1 MDMTEATA
9 RVKKFRK
16 ILVFGGPGIWILSI
30 FANAIPEVSWSQPAG
45 TFVALGLIYILFMLW
60 IGSLIARL
68 AVSKGRSWGA
78 FFALSMFFPLIA
90 WIIAA
95 VVSTDQATAISGT
108 KKCPKCAE
116 LIKQEAT
123 LCKHCGS
130 EV

>member
-16 ILVFGGPGIWILSI
+16 ILIFGVLGTWVLLVLAGLVSDLSTLVFFLVFGGS
-30 FANAIPEVSWSQPAG
+30 
-45 TFVALGLIYILFMLW
+45 IYIFLMLW
-60 IGSLIARL
+60 VGSLIARL

-78 FFALSMFFPLIA
+78 FFTLSMFFPLIA